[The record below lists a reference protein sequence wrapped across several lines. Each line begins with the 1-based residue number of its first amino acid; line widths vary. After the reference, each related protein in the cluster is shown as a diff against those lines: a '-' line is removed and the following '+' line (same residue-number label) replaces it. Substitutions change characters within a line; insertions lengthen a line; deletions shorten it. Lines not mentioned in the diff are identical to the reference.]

1 LNTTPRSGAA
11 RASSLLLTLALL
23 LGWAVGGVQTF
34 RCASLEDQVAE
45 LKVSQTK
52 WRMRAGHAYTAL
64 LRAEGGDAGVIRL
77 PEGAT
82 MDCVDAPGGGKHCDP
97 TTIFPPDN

>member
-1 LNTTPRSGAA
+1 MNTNPRPRAT
-11 RASSLLLTLALL
+11 RASSFLLPLALL

-34 RCASLEDQVAE
+34 RCASLQDQVAE
-45 LKVSQTK
+45 LEASQTK

-64 LRAEGGDAGVIRL
+64 LRAEGGGAGVIRL

-97 TTIFPPDN
+97 TTIFPPDD